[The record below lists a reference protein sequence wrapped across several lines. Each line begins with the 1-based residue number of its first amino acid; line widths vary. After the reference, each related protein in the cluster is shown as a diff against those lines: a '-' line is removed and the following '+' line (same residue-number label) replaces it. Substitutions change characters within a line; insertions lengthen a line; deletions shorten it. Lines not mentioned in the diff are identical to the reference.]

1 MFILKIILG
10 VSSLFILHSIIPTY
24 YNKKIN
30 KKAIRKTK
38 NKNEIMLTFDDGPDE
53 RYIYKLA
60 KVLEDNDVHATFFM
74 VAQNAQKNPEIV
86 KFLQKKGHK
95 IGLHSWQHKN
105 AMLYSYFY
113 TKKDFENSTYIM
125 KKLGVE
131 DLFYRPPWG
140 HTNIFSLNFVKKYN
154 MKLIYWDVMAE
165 DWSSKSTPEMIYEKL
180 MLRTSSNSIIC
191 LHDAGENSGG
201 AKDAPLNTIE
211 ALKKAIP
218 SLKEKGYKFVLPE

>member
-1 MFILKIILG
+1 MKCINIAPNFFKKIILFLLISLSLSN
-10 VSSLFILHSIIPTY
+10 VSAYSHILSPINIEDTSMDD
-24 YNKKIN
+24 NCEKNNVDKEKKIVY
-30 KKAIRKTK
+30 
-38 NKNEIMLTFDDGPDE
+38 LTFDDGPSKNTELILDILKE
-53 RYIYKLA
+53 
-60 KVLEDNDVHATFFM
+60 NNVHATFFM

-113 TKKDFENSTYIM
+113 TKKDFENSISIM

-165 DWSSKSTPEMIYEKL
+165 DWSSKSTPDMIYEKL
-180 MLRTSSNSIIC
+180 MQRTS
-191 LHDAGENSGG
+191 
-201 AKDAPLNTIE
+201 
-211 ALKKAIP
+211 
-218 SLKEKGYKFVLPE
+218 